1 MHTSPRIEV
10 HQPSLR
16 CCLLAILLAGCGLAM
31 TVGCAV
37 EEQKPRTV
45 TEFLKLPRV
54 GENQR

>member
-1 MHTSPRIEV
+1 MHISQRIDV
-10 HQPSLR
+10 HQQSLR
-16 CCLLAILLAGCGLAM
+16 RWLLAMLIAGCGLAM